1 MEHTHIFIEDLLSHI
16 DSLDKHIQENMFLT
30 ISSLLRQYPELTAK
44 DAQEVLLHWLYE
56 SEDAMS
62 I

>member
-1 MEHTHIFIEDLLSHI
+1 MGHTHIFMDDLLNHI
-16 DSLDKHIQENMFLT
+16 DSLEKHIQENMFLA